1 MIRIPKSNEIPKVE
15 KSHVVH
21 SLDQLVESLGA
32 AYAIPSSRVDKMKSG
47 LENVLCEYLSGFL
60 SDSNNFKSDED
71 EVIRLD
77 RSTDTDR
84 IVECIRLNETVILC
98 ENQSDLV
105 RFTNSPEGIKYQ
117 FEGLDASTIPSD
129 LLIESWNCQSVDEM
143 VPLINYILSRK
154 EL

>member
-1 MIRIPKSNEIPKVE
+1 MIRIPKSNEVPKVE
-15 KSHVVH
+15 RAQVSG

-47 LENVLCEYLSGFL
+47 LENVLYEYLSGFL
-60 SDSNNFKSDED
+60 SDSNNLKPDED

-77 RSTDTDR
+77 RSTGTDR
-84 IVECIRLNETVILC
+84 IVECIRLNETVILYEC
-98 ENQSDLV
+98 QQELV
-105 RFTNSPEGIKYQ
+105 RFNNSPEGIKYQ
-117 FEGLDASTIPSD
+117 FVGLDAGSIPSD
-129 LLIESWNCQSVDEM
+129 LLIESWNCQSADEM